1 MTQRPHGLGIRHRAL
16 DRVLDRADDYA
27 RREVGFYR
35 LLDSIDPDRRDF
47 PAPRTIAVGPGDPP
61 RWVLLEWKPHAVGP
75 AEEVIG
81 QDHVIEL
88 QRRLAAV
95 PTERLLGRR
104 GFPLEHWDPIGY
116 LDRIRHMYDAVL
128 FVLGEA
134 RWRHVQR
141 FFAEADVVSLHA
153 SLTDETRGRLI
164 KRAHDLDASLVEF
177 HSHLAEWPASFS
189 ESDRAGLDEFVP
201 HVRWRLKGKPY
212 MAVVVAPTSFDALA
226 WVSASKNPEEVHG
239 ILVGG
244 TLHRPTGLTLKEWVT
259 SDEG

>member
-1 MTQRPHGLGIRHRAL
+1 MGRILLDLPGEVHSGLLAHLLLPTAQSEQAAFVFARAVSQGGDTFFRFVEWVPIEPHGFVHNSA
-16 DRVLDRADDYA
+16 Y
-27 RREVGFYR
+27 Y
-35 LLDSIDPDRRDF
+35 
-47 PAPRTIAVGPGDPP
+47 
-61 RWVLLEWKPHAVGP
+61 LE
-75 AEEVIG
+75 
-81 QDHVIEL
+81 
-88 QRRLAAV
+88 
-95 PTERLLGRR
+95 
-104 GFPLEHWDPIGY
+104 
-116 LDRIRHMYDAVL
+116 
-128 FVLGEA
+128 
-134 RWRHVQR
+134 
-141 FFAEADVVSLHA
+141 
-153 SLTDETRGRLI
+153 LTDETRGRLI